1 MEEEEKV
8 IKVSALQMQS
18 VIGDRFANYDKVYS
32 IVKKDLPEDSD
43 FLILPEVWTVG
54 WSCDDFP

>member
-18 VIGDRFANYDKVYS
+18 VIGDRFANYDKVYN
-32 IVKKDLPEDSD
+32 IVKKDLSDDSD

-54 WSCDDFP
+54 WSCDI